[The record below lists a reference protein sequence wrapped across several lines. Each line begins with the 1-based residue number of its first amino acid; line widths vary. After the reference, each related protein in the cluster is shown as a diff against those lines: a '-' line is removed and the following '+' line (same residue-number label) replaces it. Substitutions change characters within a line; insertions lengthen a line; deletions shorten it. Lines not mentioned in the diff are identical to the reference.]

1 MRVVDVSCAR
11 QVQTLESTVQV
22 GRRDGTGKFVASS
35 TRTPEVIF
43 DGNTGKFE
51 DMFLITGKALRP
63 CSLKSFRWSLTRRT
77 CTSSANAAPPPPTI
91 SSACTHRCRWHV
103 IEEPCTKGKGPVAGL
118 EPSLRASKD
127 EQGSFSLVGPDG
139 IQAPLAS
146 CNSGETGQMHASSH
160 TGTGLPA
167 HNRNLTL
174 LNPAANWGDSGW
186 GAQGDTSL
194 GCTNEQKTT
203 TDSAGLG
210 ECTASFTCGQYG
222 TYKLRMT
229 VYDGCQAVHT
239 YTTVTCRCETR
250 PTVTLNTFASMYTCK
265 TDKTYGWE
273 NLPLKVSVTSSMSP
287 RLPNCPIPNR
297 AQVPMPASA
306 PRDRC
311 CPTAPPCMACP
322 RCPTCPPCVTSGSVK
337 KGIHNGVAYRYVPA
351 PAPAAVPL
359 GSRALLSIDETVEN
373 IMDVDVTE
381 TTASGVVAPI
391 GAVLVISMLANIL
404 LYNKIQSR
412 RAVRAQERKVLEATM
427 L

>member
-1 MRVVDVSCAR
+1 MGDKTNINTANIGGLSMAWPDSTYGRGSARDMDV
-11 QVQTLESTVQV
+11 
-22 GRRDGTGKFVASS
+22 
-35 TRTPEVIF
+35 
-43 DGNTGKFE
+43 
-51 DMFLITGKALRP
+51 
-63 CSLKSFRWSLTRRT
+63 
-77 CTSSANAAPPPPTI
+77 
-91 SSACTHRCRWHV
+91 
-103 IEEPCTKGKGPVAGL
+103 
-118 EPSLRASKD
+118 
-127 EQGSFSLVGPDG
+127 
-139 IQAPLAS
+139 
-146 CNSGETGQMHASSH
+146 
-160 TGTGLPA
+160 
-167 HNRNLTL
+167 
-174 LNPAANWGDSGW
+174 
-186 GAQGDTSL
+186 SL
-194 GCTNEQKTT
+194 GCTDEQDAFINPST
-203 TDSAGLG
+203 GLG
-210 ECTASFTCGQYG
+210 ECEATFTCGQYG